1 MIVYN
6 SMLFLV
12 FVLMLAY
19 RLQVP
24 DMQRRL
30 TQPIPWTYAIIA
42 MGYITFWAAL
52 RSGFVDT
59 SAYIGMFEYAQTG
72 IDAAFEA
79 LGSSEGKSPG
89 FDFLQVIFKTYFSSD
104 FHWWLALIAV
114 ATAVPI
120 TITARKYS
128 TNYLY
133 TIFLFLA
140 STQFIWMFNGIRQF
154 LVAAIMFGCSG
165 LLKDR
170 RTVKYI
176 LILLL
181 CCTIHKTALIML
193 PIYFFVTDKPF
204 GKRMLLFV
212 LAVLSCAITIA
223 PLMDTLDTV
232 LQGSAYANNLDQF
245 AEDDGVHPLR
255 VALNVVP
262 VILAYIKRKQIV
274 QLNNSFIN
282 ICVNMSTI
290 SAGLY
295 FVGMFTSG
303 IMVGRL
309 PAFFIMYSFI
319 LIPFLLDTVYNKYKT
334 LFYSG
339 FTIVYLIFYCLMAQ
353 NFYYISDILG
363 NNA

>member
-1 MIVYN
+1 MIVFN
-6 SMLFLV
+6 SMILLV
-12 FVLMLAY
+12 WILMLAY
-19 RLQVP
+19 RSQQP
-24 DMQRRL
+24 DSRIRH
-30 TQPIPWTYAIIA
+30 THPIPWGYAIIS

-59 SAYIGMFEYAQTG
+59 YAYIRLFEYAQTG
-72 IDAAFEA
+72 IAAAFEA
-79 LGSSEGKSPG
+79 LGSGEGKSPG
-89 FDFLQVIFKTYFSSD
+89 YDFLQVIFKTYISTD
-104 FHWWLALIAV
+104 FHWWLSLIAV
-114 ATAVPI
+114 TTAIPI
-120 TITARKYS
+120 IIAARKYS

-133 TIFLFLA
+133 TIFLFIA

-154 LVAAIMFGCSG
+154 LVAAIMFGCTG
-165 LLKDR
+165 LLEDR
-170 RTVKYI
+170 KTLKYMA
-176 LILLL
+176 ILLL
-181 CCTIHKTALIML
+181 CSTIHKTVLIML
-193 PIYFFVTDKPF
+193 PIYFFVIDKPF

-223 PLMDTLDTV
+223 PLMDAMNTV

-255 VALNVVP
+255 VALSAVP
-262 VILAYIKRKQIV
+262 VILAYIKRKQIA
-274 QLNNSFIN
+274 QMNNRFVN

-319 LIPFLLDTVYNKYKT
+319 LIPFLIDTVYNKYKT

-339 FTIVYLIFYCLMAQ
+339 FTIIYLVFYYLMSQ
-353 NFYYISDILG
+353 NFYYLSDILG
-363 NNA
+363 NYV